1 MDYKNCFITSTIK
14 AVIPQYKD
22 LHGYSTLDIYSLD
35 SVNYWNYMCNFNK
48 NKDNNNYYVSP
59 GDTVI
64 LHLDKS
70 EKDIKIINRD
80 SKKNYSYLEFDIN
93 NKFNIKLCKGE
104 FGLDIFIRSKELPEP
119 NKYYKLLNVDRD
131 FINNL
136 ILDGL
141 VKKEGLVDG
150 DFEAVFEKSNNNNC
164 SLISTSDPRYPVLIK
179 ELENKLNIQLK
190 SRPVKSYKQG
200 YSYSNDTVDFVYLG
214 NLSLSNSFSKDWLFS
229 NKKGVYDVFVKRDSL
244 TENEKT
250 VEDVLINN
258 SRQFAN
264 YYLSTDNLKDERFI
278 SIVKDDLIL
287 ISVRDKISL
296 YETGK
301 VLSETNLDQSNRY
314 KILKSRFNYLLDIF
328 CDKYST
334 EFHPNIKQD
343 VVKLFTNLTYNKLIF
358 DEEEKFF
365 SKNVE
370 LGDRFVNVFANIV
383 IKAVVNYSL
392 NSLRS
397 DYLRHNI
404 SKESYKTWRS
414 IWVSAVSDYI
424 WTGNFHRDCCDQF
437 ANTLYSIIDFVRFLE
452 LKDLIFGD
460 SDTGFTNIEDKDGF
474 LDYISFELV
483 NNDLYKELTPFI
495 KDGALNLSNQAF
507 SKQLS
512 SSSDNYINDVLGFR
526 TVAKNIGLL
535 VVQVDISPRSKIEVS
550 SYISEYLSSY
560 SAEKISNSNV
570 SEFCNLIVMLLNFT
584 LSGVFNKYS
593 VVCSE
598 NRGTLKYPRYYNRIS
613 FNQEQLIEFA
623 KDNNKLT
630 NSLKTTLMNSNI
642 SNYIFKLSK
651 KIDKLNS

>member
-22 LHGYSTLDIYSLD
+22 LHGYSTLDIYSLEN
-35 SVNYWNYMCNFNK
+35 VNYWNYMCNFNK
-48 NKDNNNYYVSP
+48 NKDNNNYHVNP

-70 EKDIKIINRD
+70 EKDIKVINRD
-80 SKKNYSYLEFDIN
+80 SKKDDYSYLEFDIN

-104 FGLDIFIRSKELPEP
+104 FGLDVFIRSKELPDP
-119 NKYYKLLNVDRD
+119 NKYYKLLNIDRD

-141 VKKEGLVDG
+141 VKKDGLVDG

-164 SLISTSDPRYPVLIK
+164 SLISTSDSRYLVLIK
-179 ELENKLNIQLK
+179 ELENKLNIQSK

-200 YSYSNDTVDFVYLG
+200 YSYSNDTIDFVYLG
-214 NLSLSNSFSKDWLFS
+214 NLSLSKSFSRSWLFS
-229 NKKGVYDVFVKRDSL
+229 NKKELYDVFVKKDSL
-244 TENEKT
+244 TNNEKT

-264 YYLSTDNLKDERFI
+264 YYLSTDNLKDEGFI

-287 ISVRDKISL
+287 IPVRSKISL

-301 VLSETNLDQSNRY
+301 ILSETDLDQSSRY
-314 KILKSRFNYLLDIF
+314 KILKSRLNYLLDTF
-328 CDKYST
+328 CNKYST
-334 EFHPNIKQD
+334 EFHPNVKQD
-343 VVKLFTNLTYNKLIF
+343 VTRLFTNMSYNKLIF

-365 SKNVE
+365 SNNVE
-370 LGDRFVNVFANIV
+370 LGNRFVSVFANIV
-383 IKAVVNYSL
+383 IKAVINHSL
-392 NSLRS
+392 KSLRG
-397 DYLRHNI
+397 DYLRHNV
-404 SKESYKTWRS
+404 SKESYKTWKS
-414 IWVSAVSDYI
+414 IWDSAVNDYI

-437 ANTLYSIIDFVRFLE
+437 ANTLYDIEEFVRFLE
-452 LKDLIFGD
+452 LKDLTFGD
-460 SDTGFTNIEDKDGF
+460 SGTNIVDKSGF
-474 LDYISFELV
+474 LDYASFELV
-483 NNDLYKELTPFI
+483 NNDIYKGLTPFI
-495 KDGALNLSNQAF
+495 KDGALNFSIYTF
-507 SKQLS
+507 SKHLS
-512 SSSDNYINDVLGFR
+512 SNSDNYINDVLGFR

-535 VVQVDISPRSKIEVS
+535 VVQVDNSPNSKKDVS
-550 SYISEYLSSY
+550 SDISEYLSSY

-570 SEFCNLIVMLLNFT
+570 CEFCNLIVMLLNLT
-584 LSGVFNKYS
+584 LSGVLKYS

-598 NRGTLKYPRYYNRIS
+598 NIGSLRYPRYYNRIS

-642 SNYIFKLSK
+642 SNYIFKISK